1 MRNPTPKEK
10 EPVEALMRKPAPK
23 GKVLADFSSYA
34 LRIRRIRKPPIIKGP
49 PRIFESSDEEMV
61 VKPKGPTIASLSAKV
76 ITMREE
82 IRKLNGRLAKSL
94 IKTRNLEDDI
104 HDLCLG

>member
-1 MRNPTPKEK
+1 
-10 EPVEALMRKPAPK
+10 
-23 GKVLADFSSYA
+23 
-34 LRIRRIRKPPIIKGP
+34 
-49 PRIFESSDEEMV
+49 MV
-61 VKPKGPTIASLSAKV
+61 VKPKGPTITSLSAKV